1 MKFSINVNK
10 LDNVSIKAV
19 ARKYINNFPK
29 EIDQVIVPD
38 INENTDWGDII
49 KNWDVILHTASIV
62 HDIKGQFK
70 NMPELYWKLNVK
82 GTINLAKQAAKS
94 KVKRLIFLSTI
105 KVNGEFNTSLKPF
118 NAVNNSHKNY
128 KFYPYAFLH
137 RNNVPEDLTD
147 FYILHEGFKTVVD
160 GELEEVDYDDVEEK
174 KFTREASTW

>member
-1 MKFSINVNK
+1 MNILVTGASGFIGKQFSINVNK

-49 KNWDVILHTASIV
+49 KNCDVILHTASIV

-82 GTINLAKQAAKS
+82 GTINLAKQAVRS
-94 KVKRLIFLSTI
+94 KIKRFIYLSSV
-105 KVNGEFNTSLKPF
+105 KVNGEETSELKPF
-118 NAVNNSHKNY
+118 CADDKPNPQDIYGRTKLQAELGLKEIS
-128 KFYPYAFLH
+128 
-137 RNNVPEDLTD
+137 
-147 FYILHEGFKTVVD
+147 KTIKQY
-160 GELEEVDYDDVEEK
+160 ECN
-174 KFTREASTW
+174 